1 MSQGNHQYPQHHG
14 PPVRGYNAHPA
25 PDRVSHGSS
34 QASHHHVSQHSPEA
48 PRQSAPHTQDSTPLS
63 SCQICSYTQPYPARQ
78 LQVFHR
84 NYSSLRL
91 KELLGVENT
100 KTEYLCPSCKC
111 KHIPYPDERVKIVL
125 SDSTL
130 HQFFAPPVS
139 PGSQYVG
146 DMMHVDYITIKE
158 AYIQDLIQAF
168 RLDYELLEHPKPLD
182 VVVVAGYHDLQDKH
196 SRAFIMEG
204 FEHLIKL
211 VQGLKTIQKPL
222 THVP

>member
-1 MSQGNHQYPQHHG
+1 M
-14 PPVRGYNAHPA
+14 
-25 PDRVSHGSS
+25 
-34 QASHHHVSQHSPEA
+34 SQHSPEA
-48 PRQSAPHTQDSTPLS
+48 PRQSAPHTQDSTQLS

-84 NYSSLRL
+84 NYSSVRLR
-91 KELLGVENT
+91 ELLGVENT

-139 PGSQYVG
+139 PGSQYVR
-146 DMMHVDYITIKE
+146 DMMHVDYITIIKE
-158 AYIQDLIQAF
+158 AYIQDLIHAF